1 MGSEDLAK
9 RRSKERKTRISKEKE
24 LRAETW
30 LIVCEGTKTE
40 PNYFKSLLDYVN
52 TLSTKKIKFK
62 VVGTGRNTESLVDS
76 VEELFNFTD
85 KEISSKMIRYGK
97 IFVVFD
103 KDDFTKQAF
112 NNAVNKC
119 INKGYIALWSNE
131 CIELWFLLHFN
142 YLDTAISR
150 KEYFKK
156 LSKCLG
162 IEYKK
167 NDDNFSLLGGLSK
180 ISTAYKYSLKLN
192 QQFDNSVQPADRK
205 PCTMVYKLIDEI
217 EEYMG
222 MKIK

>member
-1 MGSEDLAK
+1 M
-9 RRSKERKTRISKEKE
+9 
-24 LRAETW
+24 
-30 LIVCEGTKTE
+30 
-40 PNYFKSLLDYVN
+40 
-52 TLSTKKIKFK
+52 STKKIKFK

-103 KDDFTKQAF
+103 KDDFTRQAF
-112 NNAVNKC
+112 NNAVTKC

-192 QQFDNSVQPADRK
+192 QQFDNSVHPADRK

>member
-103 KDDFTKQAF
+103 KDDFTRQAF
-112 NNAVNKC
+112 NNAVTKC

-142 YLDTAISR
+142 YLHMTM
-150 KEYFKK
+150 
-156 LSKCLG
+156 
-162 IEYKK
+162 
-167 NDDNFSLLGGLSK
+167 
-180 ISTAYKYSLKLN
+180 STAASSQAPTHLYRRDSATI
-192 QQFDNSVQPADRK
+192 S
-205 PCTMVYKLIDEI
+205 
-217 EEYMG
+217 
-222 MKIK
+222 

>member
-1 MGSEDLAK
+1 M
-9 RRSKERKTRISKEKE
+9 
-24 LRAETW
+24 
-30 LIVCEGTKTE
+30 
-40 PNYFKSLLDYVN
+40 
-52 TLSTKKIKFK
+52 STKKIKFK

-76 VEELFNFTD
+76 VEEFFNFTD

-112 NNAVNKC
+112 NNAVIKC

-167 NDDNFSLLGGLSK
+167 NDDSFSLLGGLSK
-180 ISTAYKYSLKLN
+180 ISTACKYSLKLD
-192 QQFDNSVQPADRK
+192 QQFGCNVQPADRK
-205 PCTMVYKLIDEI
+205 PCTMVYKIIDEI

-222 MKIK
+222 IEIK

>member
-52 TLSTKKIKFK
+52 TMSTKKIKFK

-142 YLDTAISR
+142 YLDTASFSAIFASAISWNITCGSFSASFFIFSTFVCLSPRER
-150 KEYFKK
+150 K
-156 LSKCLG
+156 
-162 IEYKK
+162 
-167 NDDNFSLLGGLSK
+167 
-180 ISTAYKYSLKLN
+180 STTAESFCIPSASFGKTSTTP
-192 QQFDNSVQPADRK
+192 D
-205 PCTMVYKLIDEI
+205 II
-217 EEYMG
+217 
-222 MKIK
+222 